1 MVRLI
6 VASRNRVLVVEHEP
20 DAGPEMFGEWLAS
33 AGVAVDVCRPYAGE
47 ALPERV
53 DHGGL
58 MALGGSMGA
67 CDDHE
72 APWLARVRSMLAA
85 AAGAGQPVLGIC
97 LGGQMLAAACGGRV
111 EPHPS
116 GGELGVVK
124 IDLNDEGMSDPL
136 FAGIAS
142 PAASVQWHVDEIT
155 ELPAGAVL
163 LASSPSCAVQ
173 AFRLGDRAWGVQF
186 HPEAGG
192 SVMQAWA
199 DSEGQLPPDRMR
211 QVELA
216 IAEVRAAE
224 SRLFECWRG
233 FAERFASV
241 VKEG

>member
-1 MVRLI
+1 MTAVG
-6 VASRNRVLVVEHEP
+6 RVLVVEHEP
-20 DAGPEMFGEWLAS
+20 DAGPEMFGEWLAG
-33 AGVAVDVCRPYAGE
+33 AGVAVDICRPYAGDE
-47 ALPERV
+47 IPERV

-58 MALGGSMGA
+58 MVLGGSMGA

-72 APWLARVRSMLAA
+72 APWLARVRTMLAE
-85 AAGAGQPVLGIC
+85 AAGVGRPVLGIC

-111 EPHPS
+111 EPSPA

-124 IDLNDEGMSDPL
+124 IDLNDEASRDAI

-142 PAASVQWHVDEIT
+142 PAESVQWHVDEIT
-155 ELPAGAVL
+155 ELPHGAVL

-173 AFRLGDRAWGVQF
+173 AFRLGARAWGVQF
-186 HPEAGG
+186 HPEAGR

-199 DSEGQLPPDRMR
+199 DAEEQALPDRTR
-211 QVELA
+211 QMALA

-224 SRLFECWRG
+224 KRLFECWHG
-233 FAERFASV
+233 LAERFASI